1 VILNVQKTGKLSGE
15 IIIPSSK
22 SHTIRAVII
31 ASLAQGRSELINPL
45 FSEDTKA
52 AIQACERLGAK
63 IEQKSDRL
71 IIEGFGS
78 SPDTPS
84 EVINMLNSGTSTN
97 LIIGILA
104 GLGIAAEI
112 TGDASLQTRPVKSL
126 IAALETLGCKIDFT
140 ENNGC
145 PPLKIS
151 GRIKGGKV
159 TIDASKSSQYVSSLL
174 IACPLA
180 EQDTEIIVENPT
192 ELPYI
197 EMTVKWLDEQN
208 IKYERDGFNYF
219 KIFGNQ
225 TYTSFEK
232 LIPADWSSAAFPICA
247 AAITESDV
255 IIKGVDI
262 NDVQGD
268 KAIIEYLKDMGADIR
283 VEENGIRIKGRKLQ
297 GKELD
302 INATP
307 DALPILSVMGCL
319 AEGETKL
326 VNVAQ
331 ARVKETDR
339 IKVMAD
345 ELKKMGALIDE
356 LPDGLIIKK
365 SSLKGTRLR
374 GHHDHRVVMALS
386 IAAMTAEEETLI
398 DTAEAVSVT
407 YPNYVQTMRK
417 LGAKITLIEEVQ

>member
-1 VILNVQKTGKLSGE
+1 MILNIQKTGKLSGE

-97 LIIGILA
+97 LIMGILA

-126 IAALETLGCKIDFT
+126 AAALETLGCKIDFT

-159 TIDASKSSQYVSSLL
+159 TINASKSSQYVSSLL

-180 EQDTEIIVENPT
+180 RQDTEIIVEDPT

-197 EMTVKWLDEQN
+197 EMTVKWLAEQN

-232 LIPADWSSAAFPICA
+232 PIPADWSSAAFPICA
-247 AAITESDV
+247 AAITESNV

-283 VEENGIRIKGRKLQ
+283 VEENEIRIKGRKLQ

>member
-1 VILNVQKTGKLSGE
+1 MILNVQKTGKLSGE